1 MKKTL
6 LFLLLF
12 YISNSFA
19 QSLSLDWFSRINSNY
34 FIAGK
39 SVAANNNGESYSTGV
54 FVDTADFDPDPNN
67 ELLIHAVG
75 HSSIFIQKLDNQ
87 GHLLW
92 VKTLNNQNYPHSA
105 ALMALDIQVS
115 YENGN
120 EYIYILG
127 DFVKTVDFDPGPG
140 EFTLTATTHNYW
152 IPDIFLLKLDSNGN
166 FIWVKKF
173 GAGGNSVD
181 VAYNFAFDSLGN
193 ILLTGFFNI
202 PYNYYSLIYEIPY
215 QEITIWATDMR
226 IIKLNPNGAI
236 LWDKVLTG
244 NGYVGANGI
253 AVDSQDNVLIA
264 GNFAGTI
271 DFDPSAGISELISQS
286 EDDIFIEKL
295 DTDGNF
301 IWVKQLA
308 GNISDG
314 AIDILADNQD
324 NIYTLGYYRQNI
336 DFDPSSNQY
345 IGQSTNNHKNA
356 FVLKL
361 DSSGN
366 FQWVDQLYD
375 KEATDIHLYND
386 KLLICFN
393 ISPYTHDYN
402 VDTMNDLVQLQHGVN
417 NADTDMLILQ
427 LNPDD
432 GSILNQTNISG
443 YNGGIAKPYKMSSY
457 DNHVLLIGHFNGDV
471 DFDPSPNGT
480 FMQTAPIPQ
489 YIINGMYDNFTL
501 NLTTGNAGNINESS
515 LKNIALYPNPTTDA
529 VFHIKGITGK
539 YDISITDVTGKIIKE
554 QKHIT
559 NQTPINIPGAKGVY
573 FVRIETGDYLTTKR
587 LIVK

>member
-6 LFLLLF
+6 VFLLLF

-39 SVAANNNGESYSTGV
+39 SVAANHNGESYSTGV

-75 HSSIFIQKLDNQ
+75 PSSIFIQKLDSQ
-87 GHLLW
+87 GDLLW
-92 VKTLNNQNYPHSA
+92 IKTLDNPNFTGSQG
-105 ALMALDIQVS
+105 MGLDIQVR

-127 DFVKTVDFDPGPG
+127 TFDNTVDFNPGTDV
-140 EFTLTATTHNYW
+140 FAMTADSTIYW
-152 IPDIFLLKLDSNGN
+152 ISDIFLLKLDSNGN
-166 FIWVKKF
+166 FIWAKKF
-173 GAGGNSVD
+173 GAGGISVD
-181 VAYNFAFDSLGN
+181 VAYNFAFDSHGN

-202 PYNYYSLIYEIPY
+202 PYYHYSLILEEPY
-215 QEITIWATDMR
+215 QVLTDLATDMR

-253 AVDSQDNVLIA
+253 TVDSQDNVLIA

-271 DFDPSAGISELISQS
+271 DFDPSAGISELTSQS
-286 EDDIFIEKL
+286 EDDVFIEKL
-295 DTDGNF
+295 DTNGNF

-336 DFDPSSNQY
+336 DFDPSSNEY
-345 IGQSTNNHKNA
+345 IGQSTNNRNA

-361 DSSGN
+361 DNNGN

-375 KEATDIHLYND
+375 KEATDIYLFDD
-386 KLLICFN
+386 KLLVCLIAGN
-393 ISPYTHDYN
+393 YRSHNYN
-402 VDTMNDLVQLQHGVN
+402 MDTVNGMIQLQQGVN
-417 NADTDMLILQ
+417 NADFDTIILE
-427 LNPDD
+427 LNIGD

-443 YNGGIAKPYKMSSY
+443 YNNGMAVPYKMSSY
-457 DNHVLLIGHFNGDV
+457 DNHLLLIGNFNGDV
-471 DFDPSPNGT
+471 DFDPSPTGT

-489 YIINGMYDNFTL
+489 YIINGMYDNFKL
-501 NLTTGNAGNINESS
+501 NLTVGNAGEINERS
-515 LKNIALYPNPTTDA
+515 LKNIALYPNPTINSE
-529 VFHIKGITGK
+529 FYIKGITGK
-539 YDISITDVTGKIIKE
+539 YHVSITDVTGKIIKE

-559 NQTPINIPGAKGVY
+559 NQTPINIPEAKGVY
-573 FVRIETGDYLTTKR
+573 FVKIETGDFFTIKK
-587 LIVK
+587 LIVR